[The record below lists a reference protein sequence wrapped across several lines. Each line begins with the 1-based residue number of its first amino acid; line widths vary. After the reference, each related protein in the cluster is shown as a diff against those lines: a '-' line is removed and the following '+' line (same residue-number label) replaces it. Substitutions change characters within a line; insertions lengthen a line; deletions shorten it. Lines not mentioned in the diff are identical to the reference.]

1 MGRNVC
7 LTCEYFHQQE
17 RFGECGN
24 VHIHRQLGPA
34 GECRLS
40 PPVVPLTC
48 EGQHRDDTPGHWPIV
63 FASGWCGQHRRRLT
77 LRTGPAEPDLQGLE
91 AREVMR
97 GPPAPPVRGQEDRRE
112 EDGDQ
117 PTVIIDG
124 SALTIRWNNLAAGG
138 ICPVCGGPTDPQEG
152 PELCIRGT
160 WKVVCHE
167 CGKRLNP
174 ELMATLQEMWD
185 DPAWPHHAYLFGRA
199 ETPSR

>member
-1 MGRNVC
+1 M
-7 LTCEYFHQQE
+7 
-17 RFGECGN
+17 
-24 VHIHRQLGPA
+24 
-34 GECRLS
+34 
-40 PPVVPLTC
+40 PLTC

-63 FASGWCGQHRRRLT
+63 FASGWCGQYRPRESPEAR
-77 LRTGPAEPDLQGLE
+77 PAEPEPEKTG
-91 AREVMR
+91 ARER
-97 GPPAPPVRGQEDRRE
+97 LCRPVRRSGRHREDDQEDAE
-112 EDGDQ
+112 GE
-117 PTVIIDG
+117 PTLIIDG
-124 SALTIRWNNLAAGG
+124 NALTIRWNNLAAGG